1 MLYHLISK
9 HEYDL
14 AKERGLYAPE
24 SLESEGF
31 IHFSTNEQVDTTAK
45 RFYFKQKDLLLLE
58 IDPNLLKSEVK
69 FEPADN
75 ELFPHLYG
83 ELNMDAIENIYV
95 LSWDDEKL
103 IRSKKPS

>member
-9 HEYDL
+9 HQYDL
-14 AKERGLYAPE
+14 AKERGLYAPD
-24 SLESEGF
+24 SLETEGF

-45 RFYFKQKDLLLLE
+45 RFYFKQEDLMLLE
-58 IDPNLLKSEVK
+58 IDPNLLKAEVK

-83 ELNMDAIENIYV
+83 ELNMDAVENVYE
-95 LSWDDEKL
+95 LSWKGEEL
-103 IRSKKPS
+103 IRSQQSS